1 MFVFCAVAGCQWCSK
16 PFGVPLA
23 LLLHA
28 GITVD
33 ASSLLPV
40 WFLVQTCMVA
50 CPTGCTGVGEVHVKS
65 EQLFSHYWQKPEAT
79 REAFDDQGYFIT
91 GDAPLLF

>member
-1 MFVFCAVAGCQWCSK
+1 
-16 PFGVPLA
+16 
-23 LLLHA
+23 
-28 GITVD
+28 
-33 ASSLLPV
+33 
-40 WFLVQTCMVA
+40 MVA